1 MVINVNKTIKL
12 SLFLILAV
20 ITLYKQ
26 AFAESEILISDSF
39 SSAAKKFG
47 YNDEVVRRLCQP
59 LPDIRRVKC
68 HHRGDGG
75 GPFEHLVVVYGYNDE
90 VTEKDMYHHTNLN
103 EIRVDLKNRNI
114 KFWSGHIIVT
124 PEQVGVTRIKGS
136 SDAYIDNGTNKREFI
151 TYLHVERK
159 FERVRETTY
168 HMINSYE
175 FNYRSNQD
183 DAVEELA
190 RYNKVVSDNDYV
202 IAYKEREVIEPVQ
215 IMKGAS
221 FTFPMSEQLRER
233 LIDVVKRK

>member
-1 MVINVNKTIKL
+1 MVINMNKTIKL

-20 ITLYKQ
+20 ITLCKQ

-39 SSAAKKFG
+39 TSAVKKLG
-47 YNDEVVRRLCQP
+47 YNAEVVRRLCQP
-59 LPDIRRVKC
+59 LPDISRIECR
-68 HHRGDGG
+68 HSGDG
-75 GPFEHLVVVYGYNDE
+75 GPFEQLVVVYGYNDE

-103 EIRVDLKNRNI
+103 EIHVDLKNRNI

-151 TYLHVERK
+151 TLLHVERK
-159 FERVRETTY
+159 FERFRETTY
-168 HMINSYE
+168 HLLNSYE
-175 FNYRSNQD
+175 FNYQSNQD
-183 DAVEELA
+183 DAVEALA

-202 IAYKEREVIEPVQ
+202 IAYKEGGVIEPVQ

-221 FTFPMSEQLRER
+221 FTFPMSDQLRQR